1 MKNNLQDDNLIRE
14 HNNTLAKTYATLI
27 IAFLCLA
34 FINIFAFITMQKMS
48 KVLAGYKTASLQIQL
63 DISAAYQ
70 LLKDSKTNASK
81 LKDYNQIWRRCSSA
95 IDQLEYLSEIE
106 SSEKIKKSIYAF
118 KNGVLLYVKAKNSK
132 KDLVEKKWLECAKL
146 YHKFRQTL
154 SKTDGEVK
162 LLTDEKFKTLDIL
175 FIISLFIIFVLFMF
189 LLVAFKRYS
198 KQRLGAE
205 TNLLYAKKG
214 LDTVVNAIQSLLI
227 SCDKDKKITLWNN
240 AAEKFTGIS
249 NDEAMGAEL
258 FELLPMLK
266 NYSFLLDKVYH
277 SKHTQMLYHEK
288 IEFSNGQE
296 AIYNIELYYT
306 HGLDNVVIKLD
317 DVTEQTLMDEQLR
330 MSQKMSV
337 VSNMVNGL
345 VHSFNNVL
353 GAILGTV
360 TMMKFSI
367 KKRHLDWDVLQEN
380 VDVIE
385 SSSEKA
391 ELMLEQILSL
401 TVDKPPKRE
410 NVDLNEE
417 IIHFMKICE
426 NTLDKSIQIDAELV
440 DVKPYVLADKKQ
452 LELVFMALS
461 DNAAYSML
469 HLPPERSSE
478 EMFLTVSIDHCVP
491 DESFRE
497 SQPLA
502 VAESY
507 WAIHIGDTGTGIPMD
522 LLSKIFEPFFSTK
535 SDCTGLGLAIVEDII
550 SQHNGFIEVR
560 SELGTGCIVSIY
572 LPELKV
578 ANLKNA
584 VLKKSN
590 NESENTKL
598 GVGTVLIVDDD
609 ETIRTTA
616 SNIIEQLGYK
626 AITAEDGVHAVQLY
640 RNSYSSI
647 DLVLLDISM
656 PRFSG
661 KETYIELQKIN
672 PDLKVLLFSG
682 LAQQKRIDEILSLG
696 ANDFIK
702 KPFSFES
709 LSNKIDSILKNVE
722 C

>member
-1 MKNNLQDDNLIRE
+1 MNNSQDSNIINE
-14 HNNTLAKTYATLI
+14 HRSSLAKTYTTLVF
-27 IAFLCLA
+27 AFLCLA
-34 FINIFAFITMQKMS
+34 IINIFAFITMQKMS

-63 DISAAYQ
+63 DISSAYQ
-70 LLKDSKTNASK
+70 LLKDDKTNTLK
-81 LKDYNQIWRRCSSA
+81 LKDYNQVWRRCENA
-95 IDQLEYLSEIE
+95 INQLELLSEIE
-106 SSEKIKKSIYAF
+106 SSEKIKKTIYAF
-118 KNGVLLYVKAKNSK
+118 KSGVLQYIKAKNLK
-132 KDLVEKKWLECAKL
+132 NDLVEKKWLDCEKR
-146 YHKFRQTL
+146 YRKFRQTL

-175 FIISLFIIFVLFMF
+175 FIISLFIIFVLFLF
-189 LLVAFKRYS
+189 LLIAFQRYS
-198 KQRLGAE
+198 KQRLSAE
-205 TNLLYAKKG
+205 KNLLYAKTS
-214 LDTVVNAIQSLLI
+214 LNTVVNAIQSLLI
-227 SCDKDKKITLWNN
+227 SCDKNKKITLWNN
-240 AAEKFTGIS
+240 AVGEFTGIPQEEAIG
-249 NDEAMGAEL
+249 NDIYEL
-258 FELLPMLK
+258 IPMLK
-266 NYSFLLDKVYH
+266 NYSFLIDKVYH
-277 SKHTQMLYHEK
+277 SKNPQSLYREK
-288 IEFSNGQE
+288 IEFADAQE
-296 AIYNIELYYT
+296 RIYNIELHYT
-306 HGLDNVVIKLD
+306 HGFDNVVIKLD
-317 DVTEQTLMDEQLR
+317 DVTEHALRDEQLR

-367 KKRHLDWDVLQEN
+367 KKRHLDWDVLQDN

-401 TVDKPPKRE
+401 TLDKPPKRE
-410 NVDLNEE
+410 IVDINEE
-417 IIHFMKICE
+417 VIHFMKICE

-440 DVKPYVLADKKQ
+440 DVKPLVFADKKQ
-452 LELVFMALS
+452 LELVLMALC

-469 HLPPERSSE
+469 HLPPERAGE

-507 WAIHIGDTGTGIPMD
+507 WAIHVGDTGTGIQKD

-560 SELGTGCIVSIY
+560 SEIGSGMIVSLY
-572 LPELKV
+572 LPERKV

-584 VLKKSN
+584 TLKKSDKVN
-590 NESENTKL
+590 PKATL
-598 GVGTVLIVDDD
+598 GEGTVLIVDDD
-609 ETIRTTA
+609 ESIRTTA
-616 SNIIEQLGYK
+616 SNIIEKLGYK
-626 AITAEDGVHAVQLY
+626 AITAEDGVYAVQIY
-640 RNSYSSI
+640 RSNFSNI

-661 KETYIELQKIN
+661 KETYIELKKIN
-672 PDLKVLLFSG
+672 PDVKVVLFTG
-682 LAQQKRIDEILSLG
+682 LAQQERIDEILDLG

-709 LSNKIDSILKNVE
+709 LSDKIDNILKKDQ
-722 C
+722 

>member
-1 MKNNLQDDNLIRE
+1 MKNKLQDDNLIRE
-14 HNNTLAKTYATLI
+14 HRYTLAKTYTTLI

-34 FINIFAFITMQKMS
+34 VINVFAFITMQKMS

-63 DISAAYQ
+63 DISTAYQ
-70 LLKDSKTNASK
+70 LLKDSRTNASK

-95 IDQLEYLSEIE
+95 IDQIEYLSEIE
-106 SSEKIKKSIYAF
+106 SSEEIKKTIYDF
-118 KNGVLLYVKAKNSK
+118 KNKVLQYVKAKNSK
-132 KDLVEKKWLECAKL
+132 NDLVEKKWLECSKL

-175 FIISLFIIFVLFMF
+175 FIISLFIIFVLFLF
-189 LLVAFKRYS
+189 LLIAFKRYS

-205 TNLLYAKKG
+205 KNLIYAKKG

-227 SCDKDKKITLWNN
+227 SCDKEKKITLWNN

-258 FELLPMLK
+258 YELLPMLK
-266 NYSFLLDKVYH
+266 NYSTLLDKVYH
-277 SKHTQMLYHEK
+277 SKHNQLLYQEK

-296 AIYNIELYYT
+296 SIYNIEFYYT

-317 DVTEQTLMDEQLR
+317 DVTEQALMDEQLR

-353 GAILGTV
+353 GAIMGTV

-367 KKRHLDWDVLQEN
+367 KNKHLDWEVLKEN
-380 VDVIE
+380 VEVIE

-426 NTLDKSIQIDAELV
+426 NTLDKGILIDAELV
-440 DVKPYVLADKKQ
+440 DVKPYVFADKKQ

-491 DESFRE
+491 DEAFRE
-497 SQPLA
+497 RQPLA

-507 WAIHIGDTGTGIPMD
+507 WAIHIGDTGTGIPKD
-522 LLSKIFEPFFSTK
+522 LLGKIFEPFFSTK
-535 SDCTGLGLAIVEDII
+535 DDCTGLGLAIVEDIV

-560 SELGTGCIVSIY
+560 SELGTGSIVSIY

-578 ANLKNA
+578 TTLTNA
-584 VLKKSN
+584 VKKSN
-590 NESENTKL
+590 KESGKAKL
-598 GVGTVLIVDDD
+598 GDGTVLVVDDD

-616 SNIIEQLGYK
+616 SNIIKKLGYK
-626 AITAEDGVHAVQLY
+626 AIEAEDGVHAVQLY
-640 RNSYSSI
+640 RNSFSNV

-661 KETYIELQKIN
+661 KETYIELKKIN
-672 PDLKVLLFSG
+672 PEVKVLLFSG
-682 LAQQKRIDEILSLG
+682 LAQQERIDEILSLG